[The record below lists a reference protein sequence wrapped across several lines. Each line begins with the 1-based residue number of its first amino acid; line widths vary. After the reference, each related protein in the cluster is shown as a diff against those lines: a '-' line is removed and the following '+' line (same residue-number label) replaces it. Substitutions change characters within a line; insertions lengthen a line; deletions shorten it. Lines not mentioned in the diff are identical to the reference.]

1 LQSLKFAH
9 RTTSLL
15 IQEAHLFGTLQD
27 ESAGLREFQSFA
39 NPAKQLGP
47 YLLF

>member
-1 LQSLKFAH
+1 LQSLQFAH
-9 RTTSLL
+9 RTARLL

-27 ESAGLREFQSFA
+27 ESAGLRKLKSFA
-39 NPAKQLGP
+39 NPAKQLCP